1 MNIKKKKKNR
11 LRFHEKSLRNCVHA
25 RRINASKHRKLT
37 RRKENGWQ
45 TLLNWRAIDL
55 ARVNAKRAA
64 VAAMVDVRASV
75 LAISRFHGTVPT
87 SAELLSMGLWIPLSL
102 LDRAQR

>member
-1 MNIKKKKKNR
+1 M
-11 LRFHEKSLRNCVHA
+11 HA

-87 SAELLSMGLWIPLSL
+87 SAGLLSMGLWIPLSL